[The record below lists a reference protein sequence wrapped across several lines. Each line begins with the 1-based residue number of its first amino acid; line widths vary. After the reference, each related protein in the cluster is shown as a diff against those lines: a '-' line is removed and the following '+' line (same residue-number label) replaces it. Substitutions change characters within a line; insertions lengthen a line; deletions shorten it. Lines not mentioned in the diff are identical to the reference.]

1 MEYLHNGYYTA
12 IRMNGSQLH
21 RIWINL
27 TNTMLKKEANN
38 KRVYSAWLHL
48 YKIQKQSKLMYN
60 VGNQDRD
67 QPW

>member
-48 YKIQKQSKLMYN
+48 YKI
-60 VGNQDRD
+60 
-67 QPW
+67 